1 MSEKYLDFS
10 KIFFLSINISE
21 INMPI
26 LEYNGKKPEISSKS
40 YVSPQSTIIGDVKV
54 SDNVIIWPGSIIRA
68 ENSPIFIGEY
78 STIFNGV
85 IMLTRSQKSSI
96 NVGRYCIIETGVVL
110 LGCFMEDYVQIKETT
125 LIFEEASI
133 GEGVIIMNGSQVP
146 PGLTIPA
153 RTVMRGIPVEPLR
166 EQTRNDVLKQKERAE
181 NYSQLFIKIIDQ
193 LPNAQGYLLT
203 LPDFLKLMIK
213 KE

>member
-1 MSEKYLDFS
+1 
-10 KIFFLSINISE
+10 
-21 INMPI
+21 MPI
-26 LEYNGKKPEISSKS
+26 IEYNGKIPEISPKS
-40 YVSPQSTIIGDVKV
+40 YVSPQSTLIGDVKV
-54 SDNVIIWPGSIIRA
+54 NDNVIIWPGSIIRA
-68 ENSPIFIGEY
+68 ENSPIIIGEY

-96 NVGRYCIIETGVVL
+96 NIGRYCIIETGVVL

-153 RTVMRGIPVEPLR
+153 RTVMKGIPVEPLR
-166 EQTRNDVLKQKERAE
+166 QQTRNDLLKQKERAE

-203 LPDFLKLMIK
+203 LPDFLKLMMQ